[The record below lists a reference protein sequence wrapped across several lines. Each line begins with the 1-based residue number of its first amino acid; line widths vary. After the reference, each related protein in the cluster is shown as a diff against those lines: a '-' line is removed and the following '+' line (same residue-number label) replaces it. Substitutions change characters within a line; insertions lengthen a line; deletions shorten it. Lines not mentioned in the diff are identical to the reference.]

1 MITIS
6 SSDFVKCTF
15 GSPQHSAAVPIPDSS
30 EVYYA
35 DTGDL
40 ECLMP
45 DLEKY
50 ITYNERYRSEKF
62 RFENDRNTYISSH
75 AALRLILSER
85 LDTSPLDI
93 GFTNGKYNKPGI
105 RNDRL
110 FFNLAHTREAF
121 AIAVSDSCS
130 IGVDLEGIN
139 RSFDFDSIIRI
150 NFSPREREFI
160 LKNDTGAWERFFL
173 LWTRKEALLK
183 ALGTG
188 ITDHLTEIEVADRE
202 NFIDGNLFD
211 KNVTGVDIPDHY
223 IYSGKAGNNYISVA
237 IPCKAL
243 IKCHNLNGETFQSF
257 LLLSSK

>member
-6 SSDFVKCTF
+6 RSDFVRCTF
-15 GSPQHSAAVPIPDSS
+15 GSAQHSVSVPTPVCTEI
-30 EVYYA
+30 YYA
-35 DTGDL
+35 ETGDI
-40 ECLMP
+40 ECLMS
-45 DLEKY
+45 DLERY
-50 ITYNERYRSEKF
+50 ITENERQRAEKF

-85 LDTSPLDI
+85 LDTNPLDI

-110 FFNLAHTREAF
+110 FFNLAHTRDAF

-130 IGVDLEGIN
+130 VGVDLEGIN
-139 RSFDFDSIIRI
+139 RSFDFDSIIRM

-160 LKNDTGAWERFFL
+160 LRSDVGAGERFFL

-188 ITDHLTEIEVADRE
+188 ITDHLTEIEVAYRD
-202 NFIDGNLFD
+202 NFIDGDLFD
-211 KNVTGVDIPDHY
+211 KNVTGVDIPDHF

-243 IKCHNLNGETFQSF
+243 IKCHNLNGVTFQPF